1 MQGEIMD
8 YFDFAKSL
16 VRRQSQAQKIALMIA
31 EDVARIDPPD
41 LPDTDFERQRAD
53 YEAEIAA
60 DKFEGRGT

>member
-1 MQGEIMD
+1 MD
-8 YFDFAKSL
+8 YFSIAKNL
-16 VRRQSQAQKIALMIA
+16 VRRQSQAQKVALMIA

-41 LPDTDFERQRAD
+41 LPDEEFERKRAD